1 MRYELLIR
9 PILDT
14 ARFAPEAV
22 TEALKVADLGRDG
35 ALPAELDLGS
45 GKVHVEGFARER
57 PGQAGEGGTGD
68 DGAGGLDGIN
78 FSFPMGLQAG
88 EGDRAVGMAFGLSQA
103 LGAQVYD
110 PQIGELVKPS
120 DHDRILAS
128 WRRWWAFQ
136 ADIVGAPDLG
146 SGDPGLPEPQR
157 GIAGGRTGLALL
169 IIFGLLMLVYLVR
182 ACAASDDR
190 PRPATT
196 HPPLGSAT
204 PE

>member
-14 ARFAPEAV
+14 TRFAPEAV
-22 TEALKVADLGRDG
+22 TEALAASDLGPEG

-45 GKVHVEGFARER
+45 GKVRVEGFERER
-57 PGQAGEGGTGD
+57 TSPSDPGPDE
-68 DGAGGLDGIN
+68 GLDGLN
-78 FSFPMGLQAG
+78 LSFPMGLQAD
-88 EGDRAVGMAFGLSQA
+88 EGDRAVGLAFGLAQA

-110 PQIGELVKPS
+110 PQVGELVKPS
-120 DHDRILAS
+120 EHDRILAT
-128 WRRWWAFQ
+128 WRRSWAFQ

-182 ACAASDDR
+182 ACAAADER
-190 PRPATT
+190 PGPVPT

-204 PE
+204 SE